1 MTYLDIVNK
10 VLRRLRESE
19 TTSVQGTGDI
29 NAYTRLIGDYVNEA
43 KAQIET
49 SYDWSALRD
58 TLTLTT
64 AANTFNYVLVGAENS
79 FKTLDVFNDTSKL
92 EMRYQTSNWFN
103 THFLPDAPAKGA
115 PTYYNYNG
123 VDANGDSQVDIFPI
137 PDQVYTIRF
146 NVTKRNPDLS
156 ADTDKVV
163 IPVRPIILLAVAMA
177 IEERGEDGGQQSINA
192 YQMAQSAMS
201 DEIAMDAARHPED
214 SIWYPV

>member
-19 TTSVQGTGDI
+19 ATTVQGTGNI
-29 NAYTRLIGDYVNEA
+29 NSYTRLIGDYVNEA

-137 PDQVYTIRF
+137 PDGVYTLRF

-177 IEERGEDGGQQSINA
+177 IEERGEDGGQQSVNA
-192 YQMAQSAMS
+192 YMMAQSAMS

-214 SIWYPV
+214 SIWYSV